1 MSRASMGLFLLV
13 ALGFSL
19 TATFAADVSEIDKR
33 VQTARQVY
41 EAENEA
47 IIRDIF
53 KQIDAKEATERDRAK
68 PDLERIKAIKAER
81 EELEQAGK
89 IPNSASTK
97 IKSRIKKNNSTFSSA
112 LSAAQTEYLK
122 AKNDE
127 QAEVIAVELE
137 TLKTAGL
144 KMPEKPAAADSK
156 PVADKPAGDQPAE
169 NKLAGVKKP
178 APGMKVKAWP
188 KNAPPFAKVPFDPVQ
203 AQQLQVAWAKYLKVN
218 VEYTNKI
225 GMKFRLIPPGEFIM
239 GSSPAEVDEALKS
252 FGDDQPLLTKTG
264 RSEAPQHRVTLTQ
277 PIYLGTREVTQLEY
291 LKVMGKNPSSFTAT
305 GSNKQYVTG
314 VDTSA
319 YPVDTVSWH
328 DAAEFCSRLSVLE
341 NLAPVYDREGD
352 NSSLLNGNGY
362 RLPSEAEWEFAA
374 RAGTTTKFW
383 CGDELK
389 KETVG
394 WIQTNKTSPVATLIP
409 NQFGIFDTVGNLRE
423 WMEDNWEPTWYAN
436 FEESGAV
443 NPRCP
448 FVGNSD
454 RVIRGGCFADVP
466 VICRSSS
473 RMARSATNRGPDIGF
488 RVTLPVSSV
497 K

>member
-1 MSRASMGLFLLV
+1 MSRSCIRLV
-13 ALGFSL
+13 ML
-19 TATFAADVSEIDKR
+19 ATICCWMSVSFAADVSEIDKR

-53 KQIDAKEATERDRAK
+53 KQIDTKEAAERGRPK

-97 IKSRIKKNNSTFSSA
+97 IKSRIKKNNSTYASA

-127 QAEVIAVELE
+127 QAELIAAELE
-137 TLKTAGL
+137 TLKTIGL
-144 KMPEKPAAADSK
+144 KMPEKTGSPDNK
-156 PVADKPAGDQPAE
+156 PVADKPTVDQPAE
-169 NKLAGVKKP
+169 NKVAGVKKP

-188 KNAPPFAKVPFDPVQ
+188 KNAPPFAKAPFDAAQ
-203 AQQLQVAWAKYLKVN
+203 AQQAQAAWAKYLKVN
-218 VEYTNKI
+218 IEYTNKL

-239 GSSPAEVDEALKS
+239 GSSPAEVDEAVKS
-252 FGDDQPLLTKTG
+252 FGEDQALKASA
-264 RSEAPQHRVTLTQ
+264 RSEAPQHRVILTY
-277 PIYLGTREVTQLEY
+277 PIYISTHEVTQAQFQ
-291 LKVMGKNPSSFTAT
+291 KVMGKNPSSIAAT
-305 GSNKQYVTG
+305 GSNKQLVQG
-314 VDTSA
+314 IDTSDF
-319 YPVDTVSWH
+319 PVDTVSWH

-374 RAGTTTKFW
+374 RAGTTTKYW
-383 CGDELK
+383 SGDELK
-389 KETVG
+389 KDSVGWLQGNRTTTVG
-394 WIQTNKTSPVATLIP
+394 TMTANP
-409 NQFGIFDTVGNLRE
+409 FGLFDTVGNLRE
-423 WMEDNWEPTWYAN
+423 WMEDNWEPTWYSN
-436 FEESGAV
+436 FEESGAI

-454 RVIRGGCFADVP
+454 RVIRGGCFADGP
-466 VICRSSS
+466 VTCRSSS
-473 RMARSATNRGPDIGF
+473 RMARPATNRGPDIGF